1 MINISHGRDLTSES
15 LQIHAVLSIGSQAT
29 EIVTAA
35 SAAVPCDGTPQAFI

>member
-29 EIVTAA
+29 EIVA